1 MPGDHRQI
9 IFIGLRHH
17 LILLQVGPYSSH
29 GHSSSS
35 NMYTPIQPLNGLN
48 GAKSTCGSNGQH
60 SVASLQMVWDDQRMI
75 GEVIKSF
82 DRRSDQKR
90 VIKSFSARM
99 KRRPGGAKMS
109 YRRLT
114 AAVLPVIEKDL
125 KLVCQ
130 ESARLVVRFH
140 SRGSFNICR
149 WHFYY
154 SAEIEHQEILDCWK
168 DQICKYGSTNMQS
181 QLLVIILMTMKAV
194 KILIQF

>member
-1 MPGDHRQI
+1 
-9 IFIGLRHH
+9 
-17 LILLQVGPYSSH
+17 
-29 GHSSSS
+29 
-35 NMYTPIQPLNGLN
+35 MYTPIQPLNGLN

-60 SVASLQMVWDDQRMI
+60 SVASLQMVWDDPR
-75 GEVIKSF
+75 
-82 DRRSDQKR
+82 
-90 VIKSFSARM
+90 SFSGGM
-99 KRRPGGAKMS
+99 KRRPGGAKMT

-168 DQICKYGSTNMQS
+168 DQICKYGSTNMQC

-194 KILIQF
+194 KILIQFNRYCLSFLCQKQLSTTYHFFLKHFELG